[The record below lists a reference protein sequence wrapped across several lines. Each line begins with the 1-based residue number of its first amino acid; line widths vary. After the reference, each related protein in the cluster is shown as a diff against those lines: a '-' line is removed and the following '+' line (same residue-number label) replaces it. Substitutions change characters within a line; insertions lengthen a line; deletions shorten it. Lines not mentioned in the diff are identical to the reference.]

1 MMGLRKFF
9 VLSAAL
15 ALALVGSG
23 TALGQDFCSV
33 SAAGVDVR
41 AEGITEVADEI
52 VMSCFQG
59 PTLIAEDYTVTVEVI
74 GDAQITNRIDSVI
87 SGTGIRILDGVRLQL
102 LNNATQVDI
111 DTVDIAGTDI
121 TSGTYDGQVKGA
133 LVAGQNTMM
142 FQFTRPAIAGATSR
156 LRIKITGIRVNA
168 STAGVGNP
176 VRARVTASETPL
188 IGSDLVTLVRPREGI
203 DVSEVKFLSGSST
216 VEGVSCAKGAKV
228 MTKLNVA
235 EGFVKA
241 FSPDATATT
250 DGENMRLKLTLKDL
264 PDKVKVHLRPGNIGN
279 NNDLSCDGGRLNPS
293 TNVDT
298 REFILHLLTGLDANG
313 FGEGTLVSITDAT
326 NQANPFVE
334 IPVSNGSAHA
344 FYEVN
349 KSRDGAIDNCQIPVY
364 FTWPVGVALGTGTMD
379 ISFARTSTVVT
390 ANIEDVLMPRFK
402 AMSSNPR
409 NVLTLEDCSTTLLF
423 PFVTNQAGH
432 NTGIVIANTSK
443 DAFGTEEN
451 TGACKI
457 YFYGA
462 MEGGG
467 AAPNMVSIDSI
478 AAGGQNVFLLGNKA
492 AGFQGYLM
500 VRCDFQFAHGLAFI
514 TNGAGGAPTYAQ
526 SYLAL
531 VVPVRHGDRGTS
543 GGGHETLGQ

>member
-41 AEGITEVADEI
+41 AEGITEVADTV
-52 VMSCFQG
+52 VMSCFTG
-59 PTLIAEDYTVTVEVI
+59 RVEAITDYTVTVEVI
-74 GDAQITNRIDSVI
+74 GDAQITNRVRKVT
-87 SGTGIRILDGVRLQL
+87 SGTRVLDGVTLQVLNDATHVPVTTALNGGPTGTLADIITAGSADDTENGRVRGILRPGVQNTMIFQFSRALMSATTSKLRIRIAGIRI
-102 LNNATQVDI
+102 
-111 DTVDIAGTDI
+111 
-121 TSGTYDGQVKGA
+121 
-133 LVAGQNTMM
+133 
-142 FQFTRPAIAGATSR
+142 
-156 LRIKITGIRVNA
+156 NA
-168 STAGVGNP
+168 SAAGVGNS
-176 VRARVTASETPL
+176 VRARVSASETPL

-235 EGFVKA
+235 EGFAKA
-241 FSPDATATT
+241 FTT
-250 DGENMRLKLTLKDL
+250 DRNGQQMRLKLTLKDL
-264 PDKVKVHLRPGNIGN
+264 PDKVKVHLRPGNTGDDQ
-279 NNDLSCDGGRLNPS
+279 DLACDDSSL
-293 TNVDT
+293 
-298 REFILHLLTGLDANG
+298 ELHLLTGLDANG
-313 FGEGTLVSITDAT
+313 FGQGTAVSISDAE
-326 NQANPFVE
+326 NRNNPFVE

-349 KSRDGAIDNCQIPVY
+349 DSDKDAIENCQIPVY
-364 FTWPVGVALGTGTMD
+364 FTWPVGAALGTGTMD
-379 ISFARTSTVVT
+379 ITFARTSTVVT
-390 ANIEDVLMPRFK
+390 ANVEDALLPRFK

-409 NVLTLEDCSTTLLF
+409 NVLTIEECSTTLLF

-432 NTGIVIANTSK
+432 DTGIVIANTSQ

-451 TGACKI
+451 TGACKV
-457 YFYGA
+457 YYYGA

-467 AAPNMVSIDSI
+467 AAPNMMPTESV
-478 AAGGQNVFLLGNKA
+478 AAGGQLSFQLSDKA

-500 VRCDFQFAHGLAFI
+500 ARCDFQFAHGSAFI
-514 TNGAGGAPTYAQ
+514 TNGFGGGAPTLGQ

-531 VVPVRHGDRGTS
+531 VVPVRHGDRGTT
-543 GGGHETLGQ
+543 GGGHESLGQ

>member
-216 VEGVSCAKGAKV
+216 VEGVSCAKGTKV

-241 FSPDATATT
+241 FTT
-250 DGENMRLKLTLKDL
+250 DRNGQKMRLKLTLKDL

-279 NNDLSCDGGRLNPS
+279 ANDLNCDADRDL
-293 TNVDT
+293 V
-298 REFILHLLTGLDANG
+298 LHLLTGLDANG
-313 FGEGTLVSITDAT
+313 FGQGTLVSITDTT

-334 IPVSNGSAHA
+334 IPVTNGSAHA
-344 FYEVN
+344 FYEVD
-349 KSRDGAIDNCQIPVY
+349 KSDEDAIENCQIPVY
-364 FTWPVGVALGTGTMD
+364 FTWPVGAALGTGTMD
-379 ISFARTSTVVT
+379 ITFARTSTVVT
-390 ANIEDVLMPRFK
+390 ANVEDALLPRFK

-409 NVLTLEDCSTTLLF
+409 NVLTIEECSTTLLF

-432 NTGIVIANTSK
+432 DTGIVIANTSQ

-451 TGACKI
+451 TGACKV
-457 YFYGA
+457 YYYGA

-467 AAPNMVSIDSI
+467 AAPNMMPTESV
-478 AAGGQNVFLLGNKA
+478 AAGGQLSFQLSDKA

-500 VRCDFQFAHGLAFI
+500 ARCDFQFAHGSAFI
-514 TNGAGGAPTYAQ
+514 TNGFGGGAPTLGQ

-531 VVPVRHGDRGTS
+531 VVPVRHGDRGTT
-543 GGGHETLGQ
+543 GGGHESLGQ